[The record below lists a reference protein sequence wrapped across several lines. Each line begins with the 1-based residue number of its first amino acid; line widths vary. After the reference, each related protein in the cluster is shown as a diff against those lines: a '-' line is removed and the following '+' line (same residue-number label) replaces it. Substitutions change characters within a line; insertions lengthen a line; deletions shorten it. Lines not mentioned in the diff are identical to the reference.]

1 MAKTHTGSRHTA
13 GKRRQRADIR
23 DPEVRRMVRDGEI
36 SFSGKLK
43 RVRETRSNY
52 ADYSRDA
59 TVKHYAEI
67 ETLLNYFNDEWFDSR
82 GLQAYNKAKA
92 PRKLLK
98 TALVNKPFR
107 CTECNREYHLYKEW
121 TGEIRA
127 EYLDKD
133 VFCNIPL
140 DNKECI
146 ACLEKQKNALPAEQ

>member
-1 MAKTHTGSRHTA
+1 
-13 GKRRQRADIR
+13 
-23 DPEVRRMVRDGEI
+23 MVRDGEL

-43 RVRETRSNY
+43 RVRESRSNY

-67 ETLLNYFNDEWFDSR
+67 ETLLNYFNDEWFDFR

-127 EYLDKD
+127 E
-133 VFCNIPL
+133 
-140 DNKECI
+140 
-146 ACLEKQKNALPAEQ
+146 